1 MSALDLLSQKNGL
14 KTTQAV
20 VNKQTSGQEAVQKAQ
35 PETPTFTMEQLDA
48 MKKDIDKQN
57 TAVPKDETPQ
67 MKEARTNTIAYNK
80 GLVSGRKENPQIPV
94 VKEEVVQPKQMS
106 YADMFQKLSASQEE
120 TPEQKARRE
129 KREKTRA
136 TIAAIGDGLRALS
149 NVYFATQGAKV
160 VHDPNSD
167 MTTAMAK
174 RKALLDE
181 QRKKNNTAWQNGYLK
196 ALALDEEAK
205 KNKETLAETV
215 RYHNQLANNRD
226 RVGDQKDRSLDQKD
240 TQLDQSQQRI
250 DLSKLKYTDEQ
261 QYKKDLLAIKQAEL
275 DGKLSHWAAQDAI
288 AKLREGR
295 VAAKA
300 SASSGGKN
308 TTQGYWYEYYDMMDS
323 TEGQKKINELKRKLK
338 IKSVTQTNVRYLMD
352 ILKGRRK
359 ASSVSP
365 STNNSTTQNTANKP
379 SAQKVKTTA
388 VNGGGSS
395 SRSGKGRTLN
405 GIK

>member
-80 GLVSGRKENPQIPV
+80 GLVAGRQENPQIPV
-94 VKEEVVQPKQMS
+94 VKKEVVQPKQMS

-275 DGKLSHWAAQDAI
+275 DGKLTHWAAQDAI

-359 ASSVSP
+359 ASTVSP
-365 STNNSTTQNTANKP
+365 SVNSSTTQKTANKP

>member
-48 MKKDIDKQN
+48 MKQDIDKQN
-57 TAVPKDETPQ
+57 AAVPKDETPQ

-80 GLVSGRKENPQIPV
+80 GLVAGRQENPQIPV
-94 VKEEVVQPKQMS
+94 VKKEVVQPKQMS

-275 DGKLSHWAAQDAI
+275 DGKLSHWAAQDAT
-288 AKLREGR
+288 AKLRESR

-365 STNNSTTQNTANKP
+365 SANSSTTQKTANKP

>member
-48 MKKDIDKQN
+48 MKKDVDKQN
-57 TAVPKDETPQ
+57 TAVPKDETLQ

-80 GLVSGRKENPQIPV
+80 GLVAGRKENPQIPV

-275 DGKLSHWAAQDAI
+275 DGKLTHWAAQNAI

-359 ASSVSP
+359 ASTVSP
-365 STNNSTTQNTANKP
+365 SVNSSTTQKTANKP